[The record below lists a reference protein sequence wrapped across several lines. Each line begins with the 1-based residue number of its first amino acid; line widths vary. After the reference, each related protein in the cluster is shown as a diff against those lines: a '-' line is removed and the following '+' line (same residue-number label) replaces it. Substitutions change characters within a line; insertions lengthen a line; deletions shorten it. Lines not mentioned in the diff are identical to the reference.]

1 MENKKQYVYTFE
13 TLDTWKKSIEFA
25 KIIYKITDPFP
36 NSEKFG
42 LVSQIRRAVVS
53 VSSNI
58 AEGSAKQSL
67 REQAKFTE
75 ISIGSLFEVLNQ
87 IIIAY
92 ELKFIKKED
101 YLKIREFIDNLN
113 RQINALKLSQLKRYK
128 NSCKR

>member
-1 MENKKQYVYTFE
+1 MEKRKQYVYTFE

-25 KIIYKITDPFP
+25 KIIYKITDSFP

-101 YLKIREFIDNLN
+101 YLTIREFIDNLN

-128 NSCKR
+128 KL